1 MNKIRPELVIV
12 VIDMGVEIHTPAE
25 EVVEQEVLHRFK
37 NLHSHI
43 TKQTGDFSQGQV
55 LIWDFHGNENGS
67 YLSKQRL
74 KHMDKHERRQYQLPW
89 ISTNARHNKTEMI
102 KANKI
107 ILDRVKYVWF
117 MGSNLAGCV
126 MVKNGYLDQWWDQIT
141 PPYTQFRCILDMCTE
156 GDGNEAT
163 QHQRWCRAITQV
175 YDWHNTKLTNRRNY
189 AIVTLDQAMEETNWF
204 RGTKI

>member
-1 MNKIRPELVIV
+1 MHKISPELVIV

-37 NLHSHI
+37 CLHTHI
-43 TKQTGDFSQGQV
+43 VKSPDFKDSQV
-55 LIWDFHGNENGS
+55 MIWDFHGNENGS
-67 YLSKQRL
+67 YLAKQRL
-74 KHMDKHERRQYQLPW
+74 KHQDKNELRRFKLPW
-89 ISTNARHNKTEMI
+89 ISTKSNMNKTQMC
-102 KANKI
+102 KAHSV

-156 GDGNEAT
+156 GDGEEPT
-163 QHQRWCRAITQV
+163 PHQRWCRAITQV
-175 YDWHNTKLTNRRNY
+175 YDWHNTKLTNRSNH
-189 AIVTLDQAMEETNWF
+189 AIVTLEQAMEETNWF